1 MTVGSNIQMS
11 SYELERLASDSLELS
26 FSSGITLTTNYTNG
40 IFNFVL
46 NLPPTLTGQTE
57 GLLGSLN
64 SNASDDCIFRN
75 GTLLPNTSS
84 DAEKHV
90 FGQSCKFKARADFGV
105 KRGC

>member
-1 MTVGSNIQMS
+1 MS
-11 SYELERLASDSLELS
+11 SYVLERLASDSLELS
-26 FSSGITLTTNYTNG
+26 FSSGVTLTTNYTNG
-40 IFNFVL
+40 IFNYVL

-64 SNASDDCIFRN
+64 GNASDDCVFRN

-90 FGQSCKFKARADFGV
+90 FGQSCKFKSQGGL
-105 KRGC
+105 RGQRGLLTAPSQK